1 MDKWALY
8 NDKEVNF
15 NFSLMCILTRV
26 CTKKK
31 KKEAKTDK
39 MKREK

>member
-15 NFSLMCILTRV
+15 NFSLMCIPNKSV
-26 CTKKK
+26 SKKKKKK
-31 KKEAKTDK
+31 KKEK
-39 MKREK
+39 